1 VTNTVAELENGA
13 GEDEAERKVEAA
25 KTLESQLQR
34 VFLEGIRSEML
45 GEHPVAV
52 AMPTRMVEELL
63 VRPLPKWK
71 RALDILGG
79 IVGLVI
85 FAPVIAVT
93 ALLIKRES
101 PGPVFFQQ
109 RRAGLGGKPFMI
121 YKLRTMVNDAE
132 QRKAQLAPLNE
143 QDGPAFKLSNDPRTT
158 PLGRFLRQTSL
169 DELPQF
175 WNVLK
180 GDMTLVGPR
189 PLPVPE
195 SNACAAWQRRRL
207 YVTPGI
213 TCIWQIYGR
222 SRVSFSEWIR
232 MDLRYIREQRLIEDV
247 KILLLTVPAVLMR
260 RGAR

>member
-1 VTNTVAELENGA
+1 MSLFSALSVSASGMSA
-13 GEDEAERKVEAA
+13 
-25 KTLESQLQR
+25 QR
-34 VFLEGIRSEML
+34 AR
-45 GEHPVAV
+45 A
-52 AMPTRMVEELL
+52 ELL
-63 VRPLPKWK
+63 VENLANSETTRTPEGGPYRRKDAVFATEAQPSQFASMFQDELGTGVNISEVVEDTREPDRRHLPGHLKQSDK
-71 RALDILGG
+71 VRVRL
-79 IVGLVI
+79 
-85 FAPVIAVT
+85 
-93 ALLIKRES
+93 
-101 PGPVFFQQ
+101 FQQ